1 MSPFVLLQHGR
12 FWRKFHQP
20 VRVVT
25 AVSPQEVLPA
35 LVELETA
42 VRAENLYA
50 AGFICYEAAA
60 AFNLAVH
67 EPVEGLP
74 LLWFGLFERFEEI
87 GEPVL
92 SPPKDWRSGISESIS
107 NLQSPIPIGNWQPA
121 INRDGYNAAIQQIKE
136 HIAAGDTYQVNYT
149 FPQCASFAGE
159 PLAYF
164 AELVAAQQAE
174 YAAYLDIG
182 RFAICSASP
191 ELFFGLDGSRLYSK
205 PMKGTAVRGL
215 TLAQDNANI
224 AWLAQSEKNRA
235 ENVMIVDMIRNDM
248 GRVAQVG
255 SVTVPKLFEVER
267 YPTLLQMTSTVEAQT
282 YAPLSQI
289 LANMFPCASIT
300 GAPKVRTMEIIK
312 ELEPQPRG
320 IYTGSI
326 GFLAPDGQAQFNVAI
341 RTVLVDREQ
350 ERATY
355 GVGSGIVW
363 DSVAADEYE
372 ECRVKSKV
380 LTEKRPSFQLIETML
395 WQPDGGLFLLDEHLA
410 RLRNS
415 AEYFGIAWTETAVHT
430 ELDALT
436 QTLNEPV
443 KVRLLLAQDGSFT
456 LQTVPL
462 SVGARPDPVR
472 VGLAKEPVDS
482 QTVWL
487 YHKTTRRY
495 LYDAARA
502 SRPECDEVIMH
513 NEHGE
518 LTEAGSS
525 NIALLLDGELVTPP
539 IESGLLGGTFRS
551 YLLKNPEGWQNPGGL
566 PLHEKVLRLADLE
579 RCEGIYL
586 MNSVRGWRTAVL
598 AQPLLNEI
606 A

>member
-1 MSPFVLLQHGR
+1 MSPLVLLQHGR
-12 FWRKFHQP
+12 FWRKFQQP
-20 VRVVT
+20 VRVIT
-25 AVSPQEVLPA
+25 AEYPQDVLPA

-50 AGFICYEAAA
+50 AGFIAYEAAA
-60 AFNLAVH
+60 AFELAVH

-74 LLWFGLFERFEEI
+74 LLWFGLFEDYEEI
-87 GEPVL
+87 G
-92 SPPKDWRSGISESIS
+92 DWRLETDELVS
-107 NLQSPIPIGNWQPA
+107 NLQSPVSGSNWQPA
-121 INRDGYNAAIQQIKE
+121 VSRAAYDAAIAQIKA

-149 FPQCASFAGE
+149 FPQQTSFTGE

-164 AELVAAQQAE
+164 AELVAAQQAA

-191 ELFFGLDGSRLYSK
+191 ELFFKLNGSRLHSK
-205 PMKGTAVRGL
+205 PMKGTAVRGR
-215 TLAQDNANI
+215 TLAQDKANI

-248 GRVAQVG
+248 GRVAEVG
-255 SVTVPKLFEVER
+255 SVRVPQLFEVER

-282 YAPLSQI
+282 DVPLSQI

-320 IYTGSI
+320 VYTGSI
-326 GFLAPDGQAQFNVAI
+326 GFLAPDGMAQFNVAI

-350 ERATY
+350 ETATY

-363 DSVAADEYE
+363 DSDAADEYE
-372 ECRVKSKV
+372 ECKVKSKV

-395 WQPDGGLFLLDEHLA
+395 WQPEGGLFLLDEHLA

-415 AEYFGIAWTETAVHT
+415 AEYFRIEWVETAVLT
-430 ELDALT
+430 ELDALS
-436 QTLNEPV
+436 QTLTEPV
-443 KVRLLLAQDGSFT
+443 KVRLLLGQDGIFT

-462 SVGARPDPVR
+462 SIGARPNPVR
-472 VGLAKEPVDS
+472 VGLAQEPVDS
-482 QTVWL
+482 QTIWL
-487 YHKTTRRY
+487 YHKTTRRD
-495 LYDAARA
+495 LYNAARA
-502 SRPECDEVIMH
+502 SRPDCDDVILH
-513 NEHGE
+513 NERGE
-518 LTEAGSS
+518 LTEASSS

-566 PLHEKVLRLADLE
+566 PLREKVITGADLA
-579 RCEGIYL
+579 RAEGIYL
-586 MNSVRGWRTAVL
+586 FNSVRGWGTAVFL
-598 AQPLLNEI
+598 D
-606 A
+606 